1 MRAICCLLVSFLFLE
16 IGLAQDAHY
25 WSTDFGTGGFFMP
38 GSVIA
43 NNKDSGLYFYNP
55 ALLGMN
61 HQTSISISAS
71 IYQYEAIK
79 IPNGVGTGRSLNT
92 TTIRAVPQM
101 LTGSFFIK
109 KNKKPLVIAYALIR
123 DPGLAYS
130 VSQRRDEQFNV
141 LNDSYSPGPEFFVG
155 QFVQQNLVG
164 QSSAQVSSG
173 LQLSSKFSIG
183 LTLEGDMH
191 KQNFNI
197 NYSARALVNP
207 GGDTTFPIVNVEEY
221 YLATYSHFGFRAKLG
236 LSYDDGPHH
245 FGLIAYSPL
254 WHIGG
259 SATIVGDEVIN
270 NLQYSGQ
277 DVFLNQLAS
286 ARQTGVPVRWKMPV
300 SIGLGYLYEFS
311 GGQIYVAAEYF
322 AKIGTY
328 NIITPRDDYFIRPDT
343 GTANQHTTA
352 LLTLQDERKAVLNVA
367 LGTSFLI
374 TPMVTG
380 YVSAR
385 TDFSYAVRSLFE
397 TSQGFTNYTSYWNNL
412 HWQLGANLRKSSY
425 NLRAGL
431 LFAYGST
438 DQFPQPVNL
447 DDPSDTNAL
456 LGTTGNTRARHFSL
470 GLMFT
475 FMHNF

>member
-1 MRAICCLLVSFLFLE
+1 
-16 IGLAQDAHY
+16 
-25 WSTDFGTGGFFMP
+25 
-38 GSVIA
+38 
-43 NNKDSGLYFYNP
+43 
-55 ALLGMN
+55 
-61 HQTSISISAS
+61 
-71 IYQYEAIK
+71 
-79 IPNGVGTGRSLNT
+79 
-92 TTIRAVPQM
+92 
-101 LTGSFFIK
+101 
-109 KNKKPLVIAYALIR
+109 
-123 DPGLAYS
+123 
-130 VSQRRDEQFNV
+130 
-141 LNDSYSPGPEFFVG
+141 
-155 QFVQQNLVG
+155 
-164 QSSAQVSSG
+164 
-173 LQLSSKFSIG
+173 
-183 LTLEGDMH
+183 
-191 KQNFNI
+191 
-197 NYSARALVNP
+197 
-207 GGDTTFPIVNVEEY
+207 
-221 YLATYSHFGFRAKLG
+221 
-236 LSYDDGPHH
+236 
-245 FGLIAYSPL
+245 
-254 WHIGG
+254 
-259 SATIVGDEVIN
+259 
-270 NLQYSGQ
+270 
-277 DVFLNQLAS
+277 
-286 ARQTGVPVRWKMPV
+286 V

-447 DDPSDTNAL
+447 DNPSDTNAL